1 MSERPI
7 TAARFSIPDHTA
19 GVTVSAAHNPEVGE
33 RIGRVQLNNAHLR
46 ALLLLLLPCLLP
58 NAAHAQAGFESIST
72 LGQFRAA
79 VIDEPGRSL
88 YVAIYDRNEVARIDL
103 DTREVLDQ
111 VEVGHG
117 PVALSLSR
125 DRSILAVANRI
136 SNTVSL
142 LSAADLR
149 VVSYIEVG
157 EGPTAIGALP
167 SGRFAV
173 VNTYSDTLS
182 IVNTESRSVEAT
194 LELEGSV
201 PNSVSTSERFIA
213 VGARVPPSVLLFD
226 AESLQPL
233 GSVSLDA
240 APTGLAFVKADRLA
254 VSTKRSLS
262 TVSVPS
268 GIRGPLQSVA
278 AFNVA
283 ATDDRLFAATT
294 EGLREFDFALTE
306 GASAPL
312 PGSTRYLAA
321 SSSLIAA
328 LSPKNKTLYIRGTLE
343 PGEKI
348 LPIPIAPDPVD
359 VAPPPQAP
367 LDEPIVEEAESIPA
381 ETPTPPRSTP
391 PSGSPSEPV
400 IEEAESIPSA
410 PIEPELESAP
420 DNSPEPEALAIE
432 DIEDEPFQEPA
443 LPPAPSPPILPSTAT
458 DDMTPEQAEENLD
471 RIRAIRRPDANAVGS
486 LEPRAPY
493 LSQPEGSLVDS
504 ANVSFRDALAGGT
517 PFGDPT
523 SGFIIPDA
531 ESLEG
536 LELEINAGDFEG
548 GIDEQG
554 LFFSEGVEVRLG
566 DMLIL
571 SETAR
576 RFTSDDDLETIEA
589 TGDVRF
595 NQENAQGTA
604 DRLLIRLP
612 SSEEES
618 SDSLPAQLF
627 PKPPEGEEGSQPA
640 RGYFEAEN
648 LHLLEPSREL
658 DAKYIEYDLSKETG
672 EMFHAHGR
680 AGIFYWSAENLKIL
694 GPDEVEG
701 EDVWFTTCDHDPPH
715 YRIRLGHASLK
726 EGQVV
731 LGTNA
736 RLQLGKMNTPLFLPH
751 WKSSGSGEN
760 RRVNYSFDS
769 GRLAELGYFL
779 NLARW
784 WEVTPNVDMAF
795 RVMPT
800 QKEGVGFG
808 TDIEFD
814 FMERPASLLFRSKG
828 EFRSMYTTEDRGYTE
843 FYHRQELSPHTILL
857 AQYEQWYDRD
867 FVKDFFYDTYRD
879 RTGPRTFVNLTHTRP
894 GQILTAIA
902 SVSTHDFTRETEKLP
917 ELSYHLLERRLAK
930 RLYLTFDSFSGYYDR
945 TRSDDDA
952 GRSVNT
958 ARLSYDWN
966 IGQGIGIT
974 PFVEAEGTWY
984 SETRDLQDDSDE
996 YRFSGVAG
1004 ITLQARL
1011 HRAYKGRWGFSG
1023 FKHIIV
1029 PSFTYSYRPD
1039 ASLDSE
1045 DTPRLDALDDVPG
1058 RSRIEGKIDNIF
1070 LGRDEVLDEE
1080 WQIARVS
1087 FYHGND
1093 FENETRKTQDYE
1105 LEIDIRPR
1113 PWWGFQAVGE
1123 HHSIDRER
1131 DLLGYVPVV
1140 EALRD
1145 FVVDAQALLDDE
1157 EVPDERRGD
1166 FSRVLAY
1173 FYYDDSKNPGGMNGR
1188 LGFAYTETD
1197 NKIFNREVLYGLGYR
1212 VNDNWGFAFEH
1223 RYDLERDE
1231 LVRQTYEVRRRLHDW
1246 EAAIQLRDRES
1257 GFDIGV
1263 EFTLT
1268 AFPGARLKF

>member
-1 MSERPI
+1 
-7 TAARFSIPDHTA
+7 
-19 GVTVSAAHNPEVGE
+19 
-33 RIGRVQLNNAHLR
+33 
-46 ALLLLLLPCLLP
+46 
-58 NAAHAQAGFESIST
+58 
-72 LGQFRAA
+72 
-79 VIDEPGRSL
+79 
-88 YVAIYDRNEVARIDL
+88 
-103 DTREVLDQ
+103 
-111 VEVGHG
+111 
-117 PVALSLSR
+117 
-125 DRSILAVANRI
+125 
-136 SNTVSL
+136 
-142 LSAADLR
+142 
-149 VVSYIEVG
+149 
-157 EGPTAIGALP
+157 
-167 SGRFAV
+167 
-173 VNTYSDTLS
+173 
-182 IVNTESRSVEAT
+182 
-194 LELEGSV
+194 
-201 PNSVSTSERFIA
+201 
-213 VGARVPPSVLLFD
+213 
-226 AESLQPL
+226 
-233 GSVSLDA
+233 
-240 APTGLAFVKADRLA
+240 
-254 VSTKRSLS
+254 
-262 TVSVPS
+262 
-268 GIRGPLQSVA
+268 
-278 AFNVA
+278 
-283 ATDDRLFAATT
+283 
-294 EGLREFDFALTE
+294 
-306 GASAPL
+306 
-312 PGSTRYLAA
+312 
-321 SSSLIAA
+321 
-328 LSPKNKTLYIRGTLE
+328 
-343 PGEKI
+343 
-348 LPIPIAPDPVD
+348 
-359 VAPPPQAP
+359 
-367 LDEPIVEEAESIPA
+367 
-381 ETPTPPRSTP
+381 
-391 PSGSPSEPV
+391 
-400 IEEAESIPSA
+400 
-410 PIEPELESAP
+410 
-420 DNSPEPEALAIE
+420 
-432 DIEDEPFQEPA
+432 
-443 LPPAPSPPILPSTAT
+443 
-458 DDMTPEQAEENLD
+458 MTPEQIEKNLD

-493 LSQPEGSLVDS
+493 LSQPRGSLVDS
-504 ANVSFRDALAGGT
+504 ATVSLRDALAGGT
-517 PFGDPT
+517 PFGDLT

-536 LELEINAGDFEG
+536 MELEINAGDFEG
-548 GIDEQG
+548 GIDEQEQ
-554 LFFSEGVEVRLG
+554 FFSEGVQASLG

-576 RFTSDDDLETIEA
+576 RFTSDEGHETIEA
-589 TGDVRF
+589 TGNVRF
-595 NQENAQGTA
+595 NQENAEGTA

-618 SDSLPAQLF
+618 TDSLPAQLF
-627 PKPPEGEEGSQPA
+627 PKASEGEEGSQPA

-715 YRIRLGHASLK
+715 YRVRLGSASLK

-736 RLQLGKMNTPLFLPH
+736 RLQLGKMNTPLFLPR

-784 WEVTPNVDMAF
+784 WEVTPGVDMAL

-800 QKEGVGFG
+800 EKEGVGFG
-808 TDIEFD
+808 TDVEYD
-814 FMERPASLLFRSKG
+814 FMERPSSLLFRSKG

-843 FYHRQELSPHTILL
+843 FYHRQELSPRTIVL

-894 GQILTAIA
+894 GQILTATT

-917 ELSYHLLERRLAK
+917 EISYHLLERRLAK
-930 RLYLTFDSFSGYYDR
+930 RLYLTFDSFTGYYDR
-945 TRSDDDA
+945 TRSDDNA

-958 ARLSYDWN
+958 ARLSYDLN
-966 IGQGIGIT
+966 LGQGIGIT
-974 PFVEAEGTWY
+974 PFVEGEGTWY
-984 SETRDLQDDSDE
+984 SETLDLEDDSDE

-1004 ITLQARL
+1004 VTLQARL

-1070 LGRDEVLDEE
+1070 LGRDAVLDEE
-1080 WQIARVS
+1080 WQVARVT

-1105 LEIDIRPR
+1105 IEIDIRPR

-1131 DLLGYVPVV
+1131 DLIGYVPAF
-1140 EALRD
+1140 ETLRD
-1145 FVVDAQALLDDE
+1145 FAVDARAFVEDE
-1157 EVPDERRGD
+1157 VIPDERRGD

-1197 NKIFNREVLYGLGYR
+1197 NEIFNREVLYGLGYR

-1257 GFDIGV
+1257 GLDIGV

-1268 AFPGARLKF
+1268 AFPGARIKF